1 MPEIVKTR
9 RSYDSPRRREQAR
22 ATRRAILEAAREL
35 FIERGYVATTIDAVA
50 EDAEVSPETVY
61 AVFGTKRA
69 LLSELIDISIAGDGD
84 APPVLEQGWVQEMRD
99 EPDPRRRLSILA
111 RKGRSILERRAPI
124 DEVVRGAAAADPD
137 IAALWQRGKA
147 QRFAGQ
153 RELLRIIVGETGLRA
168 RIDLETGADILYAI
182 GSPET
187 YLLLVADRGWSS
199 LTFERWYDATL
210 ARLLLGSSESPA
222 ARRARADR

>member
-1 MPEIVKTR
+1 MSEIVKTR

-168 RIDLETGADILYAI
+168 GIDLETGADILYAI

-210 ARLLLGSSESPA
+210 ARLLLGSSETPA